1 MKQVR
6 KGSIKEQKSEKI
18 LILSFLMMLCIV
30 WTHSRIPIQDN
41 VPNYFSKLQILNEI
55 GQDAV
60 APFFLITSF
69 LFFRYFQ
76 MDIWLKKLKTRW
88 HSLFVPYLIWNC
100 IGAFSWWII
109 IQQFGRDEFVK
120 KYQNRHFCVM
130 KKQWHQWHSS
140 RFDAGKSPKNKLKV
154 VQ

>member
-1 MKQVR
+1 MP
-6 KGSIKEQKSEKI
+6 
-18 LILSFLMMLCIV
+18 LLL
-30 WTHSRIPIQDN
+30 
-41 VPNYFSKLQILNEI
+41 
-55 GQDAV
+55 
-60 APFFLITSF
+60 FFLITSF

-130 KKQWHQWHSS
+130 KK
-140 RFDAGKSPKNKLKV
+140 
-154 VQ
+154 

>member
-41 VPNYFSKLQILNEI
+41 VPNYFSKLLILNEI

-60 APFFLITSF
+60 APFFS
-69 LFFRYFQ
+69 Y
-76 MDIWLKKLKTRW
+76 
-88 HSLFVPYLIWNC
+88 H
-100 IGAFSWWII
+100 
-109 IQQFGRDEFVK
+109 
-120 KYQNRHFCVM
+120 
-130 KKQWHQWHSS
+130 
-140 RFDAGKSPKNKLKV
+140 
-154 VQ
+154 